1 MIGIV
6 NKDDIF
12 LNEICDK
19 LGETLKDSGLCYHAT
34 KYAELL
40 KHPKESKFA
49 LIIAE
54 TKKYYNLIMSTL
66 TQKERNLIQWIGSDW
81 FDKEPLNN
89 D

>member
-6 NKDDIF
+6 NQDDNF

>member
-49 LIIAE
+49 LVISE

>member
-66 TQKERNLIQWIGSDW
+66 TQKERNLIQWIGADW